1 MKIKSHEDE
10 KLIRLLVSEIELCAE
25 NIGVKDIVLGL
36 SGGCDSAVVAALVAR
51 TRLRLHA
58 VLLPTRV
65 SSPLH
70 LRDAYTLLDAL
81 AREYEGISY
90 EVISLAPFMEDFE
103 ALLGGKEAQSSFHS
117 TSGGGISGGKIES
130 NFHST
135 NSGDFDGDGI
145 EQDFHSTSSGEN
157 RAKQERLDALRLGN
171 FAARLRMSLLYDRS
185 AKHHAIVIGTSNKSE
200 RYLGYGTLFG
210 DLASAFNPIGSIY
223 KSDIFALARALNLP
237 KSIYTKEPSAD
248 LYEGQSD
255 SDELRYS
262 YDEIDPLL
270 QEIEGLGYSVGMQI
284 PESAKLELKKTMA
297 SMMVDEIVDRINANT
312 FKHYMPEVIKLEG

>member
-117 TSGGGISGGKIES
+117 TSGG
-130 NFHST
+130 
-135 NSGDFDGDGI
+135 DFDGDGI
-145 EQDFHSTSSGEN
+145 EQDFHSTNSGEN

-270 QEIEGLGYSVGMQI
+270 QEIEGLGYGVGMQI
-284 PESAKLELKKTMA
+284 PESAKLKLKKTMA